1 MKKTIKEFINRLRD
15 AWAVVRGYRCVL
27 ISYDKDIKDISVE
40 EMLRSTSVL
49 VGVRWFN
56 DSGDVN
62 ARSRTDMLL
71 DLFSYDNSI
80 IMITKD
86 ADGRLTYCYD
96 CKTEEDFND
105 LISMEVE

>member
-1 MKKTIKEFINRLRD
+1 MKKTIKIFVNRLRD

-27 ISYDKDIKDISVE
+27 ISYDKDISVE
-40 EMLRSTSVL
+40 EMLSSTSVL

-80 IMITKD
+80 MLLTKD

-96 CKTEEDFND
+96 CKSEEDFND
-105 LISMEVE
+105 LINMEVK

>member
-1 MKKTIKEFINRLRD
+1 MKKTIKNFIERLRD

-27 ISYDKDIKDISVE
+27 ISYDKDISVE
-40 EMLRSTSVL
+40 EILRSTSVF

-80 IMITKD
+80 MLLTKD

-105 LISMEVE
+105 LINMEVK